1 MGSISILRDTLLLL
15 TTRYTCHKKSSMS
28 GLDFNKSFLGWLS
41 LLELIIYPL
50 LSLQRALLL
59 SSLDLLLFLFSIR
72 MNWRRR
78 NYVRFQQGIIIR
90 DAIDYIKSYIRMSG
104 NSSNKSMYI
113 ISWSSL
119 VAVLGLEKP
128 TKVLWGFP
136 FVVGLKSQH
145 WCCYKRFSWSC
156 YLC

>member
-1 MGSISILRDTLLLL
+1 
-15 TTRYTCHKKSSMS
+15 
-28 GLDFNKSFLGWLS
+28 
-41 LLELIIYPL
+41 
-50 LSLQRALLL
+50 
-59 SSLDLLLFLFSIR
+59 

-145 WCCYKRFSWSC
+145 
-156 YLC
+156 